1 MSEYPAVD
9 FLFLNEEDMV
19 KAGVTDMHGCVDAM
33 EEVLKLL
40 DLGDFMMGGE
50 NHYSHGTKLA
60 FPTESPFPEM
70 PSGKGEDRR
79 FMAMPAYIGAPFDN
93 AGVKWYGSN
102 MENKKKGLP
111 RSILMF
117 TLTDKDTGAPKAFM
131 SANLLSAYR
140 TGATAGAGLRHLAKK
155 DSKIAGICGPG
166 VIGRT
171 TFEAI
176 MDACPEIELVKIKGR
191 SQKGIDEFTEF
202 AKEKYPNVKVES
214 VPTLEECVRDS
225 DVVGFAATSG
235 HDLSKYPKVEKE
247 WVKPG
252 ATIAC
257 PGGVEFDKDFLVNDC
272 TLAVDALGLYK
283 AWASEFPYPTY
294 GNVTM
299 VGTKF
304 MDMEHEGMITDDDI
318 KDVGKIINGKQKGRE
333 KDDEII
339 IYSVGG
345 MPVEDVAWATVC
357 YEKAVKEGIG
367 TKLHLWDKPLMC

>member
-9 FLFLNEEDMV
+9 FLFLNEDDMV

-60 FPTESPFPEM
+60 FPAESPFPEM